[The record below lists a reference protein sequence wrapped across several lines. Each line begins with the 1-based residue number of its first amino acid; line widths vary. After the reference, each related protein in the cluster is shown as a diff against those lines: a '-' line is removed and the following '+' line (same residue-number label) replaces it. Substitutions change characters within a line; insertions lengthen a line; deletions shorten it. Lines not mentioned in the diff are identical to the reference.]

1 MIHDYICIALAALL
15 TCTACSKNDRIDEE
29 EATDDQEVTFIYAK
43 GTFANMPLS
52 YRKATIAASNSQ
64 SPAVVVYLHGGS
76 SKGTDNETPVREKGV
91 SQIADYLRTRHIPA
105 VLIVPQ
111 CPADKSWG
119 SSMCSVLKALI
130 DECVV
135 KDHADSQRIYLLG
148 GSMGG
153 TGTWEM
159 ANSYPTLF
167 AAAMPV
173 AGNPSRC
180 NAQRMAETPV
190 LTVMGTSDKIMSAEV
205 TASFIALMQQ
215 AGGQCRMDTEEG
227 WSHEVTCTESYTPD
241 RLAWLFAHTREP

>member
-1 MIHDYICIALAALL
+1 MTHNYICIALAALL
-15 TCTACSKNDRIDEE
+15 TCTACSKNDRMDEE

-43 GTFANMPLS
+43 GTFAGTPLP
-52 YRKATIAASNSQ
+52 YRKAAIAASKGQ

-76 SKGTDNETPVREKGV
+76 SKGTDNEMPVREKGV
-91 SQIADYLRTRHIPA
+91 SLIADYLNTRRISA

-111 CPADKSWG
+111 CPTDKSWG
-119 SSMCSVLKALI
+119 GSMCAALKALI
-130 DECVV
+130 DESVA

-190 LTVMGTSDKIMSAEV
+190 LTVMGTADKIMSAEV
-205 TASFIALMQQ
+205 TASFIALMQK
-215 AGGQCRMDTEEG
+215 AGGQCRMDTEEE

-241 RLAWLFAHTREP
+241 RLAWLFAHTRKQ

>member
-1 MIHDYICIALAALL
+1 MIHYYLSIALMTLL
-15 TCTACSKNDRIDEE
+15 TCTACSSSDHMDEE
-29 EATDDQEVTFIYAK
+29 ETIDEQEVTFIYAK
-43 GTFANMPLS
+43 GTFADTPLS
-52 YRKATIAASNSQ
+52 YRKATIAASNGQ

-76 SKGTDNETPVREKGV
+76 SKGTDNEMPIREKGV
-91 SQIADYLRTRHIPA
+91 SLIADYLNTRRISA

-111 CPADKSWG
+111 CPTDKSWG
-119 SSMCSVLKALI
+119 GSMCAALKTLI
-130 DECVV
+130 DECVA

-190 LTVMGTSDKIMSAEV
+190 LTVMGTADKIMSAEV

-241 RLAWLFAHTREP
+241 RLSWLFAHTREP